1 MVIWSG
7 NAMRSRF
14 GGAGPI
20 RAAAMTSL
28 AIVIAGV
35 AAPALAQETMQE
47 ARIRRMEAEIRA
59 LQRQVFPGGSGKY
72 FAPEIAPATPASPA
86 AGAAGAAT
94 PVTDLLSRMD
104 SVEAQL
110 KRLTAQAEENAHKL
124 AQLEART
131 AGIAAPAATPAA
143 AAPVAST
150 APTATPAPTPT
161 AADSNLSAMTGGA
174 SAPKPAPAAA
184 STAKPAAGGAPS
196 AQRLAAVRAIAKPST
211 TDAGDDEYTY
221 GYRLWEAKFFPEAQQ
236 QLKLM
241 VDKYPRHAKISF
253 ARNLLGRTYLDDGK
267 PREAAS
273 WFLQNYQANKSGDRA
288 PDSLVL
294 LAEAMRQLKDSSR
307 ACIALAEFAETYPR
321 EAAGRLKSQYDT
333 TRGGVKCN

>member
-1 MVIWSG
+1 
-7 NAMRSRF
+7 MRSRF

-28 AIVIAGV
+28 AIVIAGA

-86 AGAAGAAT
+86 ANAAGTAGAAT

-131 AGIAAPAATPAA
+131 AGIAPSAATPAA
-143 AAPVAST
+143 AAPAASAT
-150 APTATPAPTPT
+150 PTATPAPTPT

-196 AQRLAAVRAIAKPST
+196 AQRLAAVRAIAKPT
-211 TDAGDDEYTY
+211 TADAGDDEYTY
-221 GYRLWEAKFFPEAQQ
+221 GFRLWEAKFFPEAQQ

-241 VDKYPRHAKISF
+241 VEKYPRHAKISF
-253 ARNLLGRTYLDDGK
+253 ARNLLGRAYLDDGK

-288 PDSLVL
+288 ADSLVL